1 MIQKQK
7 PKIGFLGL
15 MQGLYDKSQPELPKM
30 QEEFAEKVVAQLKD
44 VVEMDFPKPAK
55 EREDIEK
62 HVKYF
67 NDNEYDGI
75 MIVNL
80 LYSPGNRL
88 IQAMKKNNLP
98 ILVANIQP
106 LPDVTPNW
114 NWTLLTT
121 NQGIH
126 GIQDT
131 CNVLMRCGIKP
142 AIITEDWQSDA
153 FKSYVTDWAMAAN
166 TYKRLKK
173 TKVAIF
179 GRMHNMGDILGDDA
193 AVCRK
198 FGVEVNHETV
208 GPVYKHM
215 ENLTEAE
222 IDTQIEKDRKN
233 FKIDSNLSP
242 ESHRYAVRLQLGF
255 EKFLIDNGYE
265 GFSQFFNI
273 YKEDGRFRQIPILG
287 GSNLLAEGYGYS
299 AEGDTNVLL
308 LTVIGHMMIGDPH
321 FTEMYSLDFGK
332 DAAMLSHMGEGNW
345 KVARKDRG
353 VTLIDRALDIGE
365 LDNPPT
371 PKFNIEPG
379 PATLISLVAI
389 EGEEYRLIVS
399 KGNILDTED
408 LPDVPM
414 NHAFFRP
421 DGGIKKAMD
430 KWLTYGGTHHEVLF
444 LGDWRRRLQLL
455 CTILDIEFV
464 EV

>member
-1 MIQKQK
+1 MITIQK

-30 QEEFAEKVVAQLKD
+30 QEEFAKQVVEQLKD
-44 VVEMDFPKPAK
+44 VADIDFPGPAK
-55 EREDIEK
+55 EREDIERIVK
-62 HVKYF
+62 HF
-67 NDNEYDGI
+67 NDQEYDGI

-88 IQAMKKNNLP
+88 IQAMKKNTLP
-98 ILVANIQP
+98 IMLANIQP
-106 LPDVTPNW
+106 LPDVTSNW
-114 NWTLLTT
+114 DWILCTT

-131 CNVLMRCGIKP
+131 ANVLMRCGIKP
-142 AIITEDWQSDA
+142 AIITEDWKSEA
-153 FKSYVTDWAMAAN
+153 FKTFFEDWATAAN

-193 AVCRK
+193 ALCRK
-198 FGVEVNHETV
+198 FGIEANHEAIGSIYNMMQAITD
-208 GPVYKHM
+208 
-215 ENLTEAE
+215 AQ
-222 IDTQIEKDRKN
+222 IDKQIEEDKKN
-233 FKIDSNLSP
+233 FKIDPELSV
-242 ESHRYAVRLQLGF
+242 ENHRYAARMQLGF
-255 EKFLIDNGYE
+255 EKFMEQNGYD
-265 GFSQFFNI
+265 GFSQFFNV
-273 YKEDGRFRQIPILG
+273 YKEDGRFKQIPILG
-287 GSNLLAEGYGYS
+287 GSSLLAKGYGYS

-308 LTVIGHMMIGDPH
+308 LTVIGHMLIGDPH

-353 VTLIDRALDIGE
+353 VTLIDRPLDIGD

-371 PKFNIEPG
+371 PKFNVEPG
-379 PATLISLVAI
+379 VSTLISLVSI
-389 EGEEYRLIVS
+389 EGEKYRLIVS
-399 KGNILDTED
+399 KGTILDTED

-421 DGGIKKAMD
+421 DSGIKKAMTE
-430 KWLTYGGTHHEVLF
+430 WLKYGGTHHEVLF
-444 LGDWRRRLQLL
+444 LGDWKSRLCML
-455 CTILDIEFV
+455 CKLLDIEYI